1 MISIVSPAKSLNF
14 DDSCSVKMHSQCV
27 FLKDSRL
34 LVNDLKKYSP
44 KQISD
49 LMKISYKLGVLNAN
63 RYNNWSLPFN
73 ESNAKQAVFA
83 FQGDVYQGLEI
94 DSFSQDDL
102 CYAQDHFRILSG
114 LYGLLKPLDLIQA
127 YRLEMGTSFQNKRGK
142 NLYEFWNS
150 SITEHLNKE
159 LELSKSQ
166 CLLNLASNEYY
177 KAIQPK
183 ALNAT
188 VITPVFKDWKNGQ
201 YKIISFFAKKARG
214 MMAAYQL
221 KNKINNPEDLKGF
234 DTAGYTFNDDMSKGN
249 QLVFTRKQA

>member
-1 MISIVSPAKSLNF
+1 MISVVSPAKSLNF
-14 DDSCSVKMHSQCV
+14 DDSSSVKMFSQCS
-27 FLKDSRL
+27 FLKKSQL

-49 LMKISYKLGVLNAN
+49 LMKISDKLAVLNAD

-73 ESNAKQAVFA
+73 ERNAKQAAFA
-83 FQGDVYQGLEI
+83 FKGDVYIGLEI
-94 DSFSQDDL
+94 DSFSKDDL
-102 CYAQDHFRILSG
+102 NYAQDHFRILSG

-150 SITEHLNKE
+150 SITKHLNKE

-166 CLLNLASNEYY
+166 YLLNLASNEYY
-177 KAIQPK
+177 KVILPK
-183 ALNAT
+183 TLNAT
-188 VITPVFKDWKNGQ
+188 VITPVFKDWKNGR

-221 KNKINNPEDLKGF
+221 KNKIKNPEDLKGF
-234 DTAGYTFNDDMSKGN
+234 DTAGYTFNDDMSQGN
-249 QLVFTRKQA
+249 QLVFTRR

>member
-1 MISIVSPAKSLNF
+1 MISVVSPAKSLNF
-14 DDSCSVKMHSQCV
+14 DNSCSIKMFSQCY
-27 FLKDSRL
+27 FLKDSQI
-34 LVNDLKKYSP
+34 LVNDLKKYTP
-44 KQISD
+44 RQISD
-49 LMKISYKLGVLNAN
+49 LMKISEKLGTLNAN

-73 ESNAKQAVFA
+73 EDNAKQAAFA
-83 FQGDVYQGLEI
+83 FQGDVYQGLKI

-102 CYAQDHFRILSG
+102 IYAQDHFRILSG

-127 YRLEMGTSFQNKRGK
+127 YRLEMGASFKNKRGK

-150 SITEHLNKE
+150 ILTEHLNKE
-159 LELSKSQ
+159 LELSKSLY
-166 CLLNLASNEYY
+166 LLNLASNEYY
-177 KAIQPK
+177 KVIQPK
-183 ALNAT
+183 TLNTT
-188 VITPVFKDWKNGQ
+188 VITPIFKDWKNGQ

-234 DTAGYTFNDDMSKGN
+234 DTAGYTYNDDMSQGN

>member
-1 MISIVSPAKSLNF
+1 MISVVSPAKSLNF
-14 DDSCSVKMHSQCV
+14 DDSSSVKIFSQCS
-27 FLKDSRL
+27 FLKKSQL

-49 LMKISYKLGVLNAN
+49 LMKISDKLAVLNAD

-73 ESNAKQAVFA
+73 ERNAKQAAFA
-83 FQGDVYQGLEI
+83 FKGDVYIGLEI
-94 DSFSQDDL
+94 DSFSKDDL
-102 CYAQDHFRILSG
+102 NYAQDHFRILSG

-150 SITEHLNKE
+150 SITKHLNKE

-166 CLLNLASNEYY
+166 YLLNLASNEYY
-177 KAIQPK
+177 KVILPK
-183 ALNAT
+183 TLNAT
-188 VITPVFKDWKNGQ
+188 VITPVFKDWKNGR

-221 KNKINNPEDLKGF
+221 KNKIKNPEDLKGF
-234 DTAGYTFNDDMSKGN
+234 DTAGYTFNDDMSQGN
-249 QLVFTRKQA
+249 QLVFTRR

>member
-1 MISIVSPAKSLNF
+1 MISVVSPAKSLNF
-14 DDSCSVKMHSQCV
+14 DDSSSVKIFSQCS
-27 FLKDSRL
+27 FLKKSQL

-49 LMKISYKLGVLNAN
+49 LMKISDKLAVLNAD

-73 ESNAKQAVFA
+73 ERNAKQAAFA
-83 FQGDVYQGLEI
+83 FKGDVYIGLEI
-94 DSFSQDDL
+94 DSFSKDDL
-102 CYAQDHFRILSG
+102 NYAQDHFRILSG

-150 SITEHLNKE
+150 SITKHLNKE

-166 CLLNLASNEYY
+166 YLLNLASNEYY
-177 KAIQPK
+177 KVIHPK
-183 ALNAT
+183 TLNAT
-188 VITPVFKDWKNGQ
+188 VITPVFKDWKNGR

-221 KNKINNPEDLKGF
+221 KNKIKNPEDLKGF
-234 DTAGYTFNDDMSKGN
+234 DTAGYTFNDDMSQGN
-249 QLVFTRKQA
+249 QLVFTRR

>member
-14 DDSCSVKMHSQCV
+14 DNSCSVKMHSQCA

-34 LVNDLKKYSP
+34 LVNELKKYSP
-44 KQISD
+44 KKISD
-49 LMKISYKLGVLNAN
+49 LMKISDKLGVLNAD

-73 ESNAKQAVFA
+73 ESNAKQAAFA
-83 FQGDVYQGLEI
+83 FQGNVYQGLEI

-159 LELSKSQ
+159 LALSKSQ
-166 CLLNLASNEYY
+166 YLLNLASNEYY

-221 KNKINNPEDLKGF
+221 KNKINNPEKLKGF

>member
-1 MISIVSPAKSLNF
+1 MISVVSPAKSLNF
-14 DDSCSVKMHSQCV
+14 DDSSSVKIFSQCS
-27 FLKDSRL
+27 FLKKSQL

-49 LMKISYKLGVLNAN
+49 LMKISDKLAVLNAD

-73 ESNAKQAVFA
+73 ERNAKQAAFA
-83 FQGDVYQGLEI
+83 FKGDVYIGLEI
-94 DSFSQDDL
+94 DSFSKDDL
-102 CYAQDHFRILSG
+102 NYAQDHFRILSG

-150 SITEHLNKE
+150 SITKHLNKE

-166 CLLNLASNEYY
+166 YLLNLASNEYY
-177 KAIQPK
+177 KVIHPK
-183 ALNAT
+183 TLNTT
-188 VITPVFKDWKNGQ
+188 VITPVFKDWKNGR

-221 KNKINNPEDLKGF
+221 KNKIKNPEDLKGF
-234 DTAGYTFNDDMSKGN
+234 DTAGYTFNDDMSQGN
-249 QLVFTRKQA
+249 QLVFTRR

>member
-14 DDSCSVKMHSQCV
+14 DNSCSIKMYSQCS
-27 FLKDSRL
+27 FLKDSQI
-34 LVNDLKKYSP
+34 LVNDLKKYTP
-44 KQISD
+44 KQISN
-49 LMKISYKLGVLNAN
+49 LMKISDKLGTLNAD
-63 RYNNWSLPFN
+63 RYSNWSLPFN
-73 ESNAKQAVFA
+73 EDNAKQAAFA
-83 FQGDVYQGLEI
+83 FQGDVYQGLKI

-102 CYAQDHFRILSG
+102 IYAQDHFRILSG

-127 YRLEMGTSFQNKRGK
+127 YRLEMGASFKNKRGE

-150 SITEHLNKE
+150 IITEHLNKE
-159 LELSKSQ
+159 LELSKSLY
-166 CLLNLASNEYY
+166 LLNLASNEYY
-177 KAIQPK
+177 KVIQPK
-183 ALNAT
+183 ALNTT

-234 DTAGYTFNDDMSKGN
+234 DTAGYTFNDDMSQGN
-249 QLVFTRKQA
+249 QLVFTRKRA

>member
-1 MISIVSPAKSLNF
+1 MISVVSPAKSLNF
-14 DDSCSVKMHSQCV
+14 DDSCTVKMHSQCA
-27 FLKDSRL
+27 FLKDSQL
-34 LVNDLKKYSP
+34 LVNDLKKYSS

-49 LMKISYKLGVLNAN
+49 LMKISDKLALLNAD

-73 ESNAKQAVFA
+73 ESNAKQAAFA
-83 FQGDVYQGLEI
+83 FQGDG
-94 DSFSQDDL
+94 
-102 CYAQDHFRILSG
+102 YAQDHFRILSG

-150 SITEHLNKE
+150 SITEYLNKE
-159 LELSKSQ
+159 LVLSKSQ
-166 CLLNLASNEYY
+166 YLLNLASNEYY

-221 KNKINNPEDLKGF
+221 KNKIYNPEDLKGF

-249 QLVFTRKQA
+249 QLVFTRKRA

>member
-1 MISIVSPAKSLNF
+1 MISVVSPAKSLNF
-14 DDSCSVKMHSQCV
+14 DDSSSVKIFSQCS
-27 FLKDSRL
+27 FLKKSQL
-34 LVNDLKKYSP
+34 LVNELKKYSP

-49 LMKISYKLGVLNAN
+49 LMKISDKLAVLNAD

-73 ESNAKQAVFA
+73 ERNAKQAAFA
-83 FQGDVYQGLEI
+83 FKGDVYIGLEI
-94 DSFSQDDL
+94 DSFSKDDL
-102 CYAQDHFRILSG
+102 NYAQDHFRILSG

-150 SITEHLNKE
+150 SITKHLNKE

-166 CLLNLASNEYY
+166 YLLNLASNEYY
-177 KAIQPK
+177 KVILPK
-183 ALNAT
+183 TLNAT
-188 VITPVFKDWKNGQ
+188 VITPVFKDWKNGR

-221 KNKINNPEDLKGF
+221 KNKIKNPEDLKGF
-234 DTAGYTFNDDMSKGN
+234 DTAGYTFNDDMSQGN
-249 QLVFTRKQA
+249 QLVFTRR

>member
-14 DDSCSVKMHSQCV
+14 DDSCSIKIYSQCA
-27 FLKDSRL
+27 FLKDSQL

-49 LMKISYKLGVLNAN
+49 LMNVSDKLGLLNVD
-63 RYNNWSLPFN
+63 RYKNWSLPFN
-73 ESNAKQAVFA
+73 EGNSKQAVFA
-83 FQGDVYQGLEI
+83 FQGDVYKGLEI

-102 CYAQDHFRILSG
+102 IYAQDYFRILSG
-114 LYGLLKPLDLIQA
+114 LYGLLKPLDLIQP
-127 YRLEMGTSFQNKRGK
+127 YRLEMGTSFKNKRGK

-150 SITEHLNKE
+150 KITEHLNKE
-159 LELSKSQ
+159 LELSKSKY
-166 CLLNLASNEYY
+166 LLNLASNEYY
-177 KAIQPK
+177 KVIQPK

-188 VITPVFKDWKNGQ
+188 VITPVFKDFKNGQ

-214 MMAAYQL
+214 MMASYQL

-234 DTAGYTFNDDMSKGN
+234 DMGGYIFNDNMSKGS
-249 QLVFTRKQA
+249 QFVFTRKRS